1 LVRQDEHSALISVR
15 DNGGK
20 LPAGFDL
27 GKSKGLGMRIVARL
41 SEHLQAAIT
50 YRSDLDGTEFAL
62 TFPLR
67 Q

>member
-1 LVRQDEHSALISVR
+1 
-15 DNGGK
+15 
-20 LPAGFDL
+20 
-27 GKSKGLGMRIVARL
+27 MRIVARL
-41 SEHLQAAIT
+41 SEHLQAAMT